1 MDWLPLQVDLG
12 QVKTVT
18 GVATQGDPSSDK
30 WVKTY
35 FISYSYDSLSWL
47 NYKLEFK
54 QNDVY
59 GKVFIECWFEYEV
72 QYEALPEVIK
82 VYMNYK
88 ILFCQKLA

>member
-35 FISYSYDSLSWL
+35 SISHSFDTISWQK
-47 NYKLEFK
+47 YKTKFT
-54 QNDVY
+54 QDDYY
-59 GKVFIECWFEYEV
+59 GKVFIEWWFEYLIV

-82 VYMNYK
+82 GPDR
-88 ILFCQKLA
+88 